1 MLCFRAHFCRLRG
14 RVRAFL
20 TSVTRAVCALG
31 ALLQEERAATSMG
44 GGLLVSVPGDKLVQ
58 DEQER
63 GAVFLDTPCAVSR
76 RQMADLGSSGLF
88 LLASSI
94 CLLSLLISFFFLLL
108 ARLPPNW
115 PLVPKA
121 RILATLVGSLDTYSV
136 AAFRAAVAYSPPPVT
151 LMPSAWTRKSSMSEI
166 TDLDTLVMGFAMAG
180 SLLGRDLRSI
190 L

>member
-1 MLCFRAHFCRLRG
+1 M
-14 RVRAFL
+14 
-20 TSVTRAVCALG
+20 
-31 ALLQEERAATSMG
+31 
-44 GGLLVSVPGDKLVQ
+44 
-58 DEQER
+58 
-63 GAVFLDTPCAVSR
+63 
-76 RQMADLGSSGLF
+76 
-88 LLASSI
+88 
-94 CLLSLLISFFFLLL
+94 LSLLISFSFLLL